1 MTITI
6 LDLVL
11 KGNMRK
17 SMKQKKVTV
26 IISYDYDNGCT
37 ASNERVAERIRRDLV
52 KGSDPRHEK
61 IESVTVEDV
70 L

>member
-1 MTITI
+1 
-6 LDLVL
+6 
-11 KGNMRK
+11 
-17 SMKQKKVTV
+17 MKQKKITV
-26 IISYDYDNGCT
+26 IISYSHAVRNTVG
-37 ASNERVAERIRRDLV
+37 NERFAERIKHDLV

>member
-1 MTITI
+1 
-6 LDLVL
+6 
-11 KGNMRK
+11 MRH
-17 SMKQKKVTV
+17 KKVTV
-26 IISYDYDNGCT
+26 IISYSYAVRNT
-37 ASNERVAERIRRDLV
+37 VSNERVAERIKHDLV